1 MHRRLGWV
9 RWIVCF
15 PQGRIW
21 NWKVGVQNF
30 MRFGINL
37 KYIKYAYF
45 CRIWGYEKMGED
57 RGSRSCKLGYIIS
70 VKLGKNGAVKCVPK
84 NILQRIFWI
93 QTKLAL
99 TNLQEHKK
107 FTDDRLIQSAIQYL
121 HNIDFIWLIWIYK
134 AKIKTP
140 WISLHYNYM
149 NCTKDKHVARHFL
162 SFQ

>member
-1 MHRRLGWV
+1 MLIFVEFEDMRKW
-9 RWIVCF
+9 
-15 PQGRIW
+15 GRIEEADHVSSGTSYQSSW
-21 NWKVGVQNF
+21 
-30 MRFGINL
+30 
-37 KYIKYAYF
+37 
-45 CRIWGYEKMGED
+45 
-57 RGSRSCKLGYIIS
+57 
-70 VKLGKNGAVKCVPK
+70 GKNGAVKCVPK
-84 NILQRIFWI
+84 NILQRFFWI

-121 HNIDFIWLIWIYK
+121 HKIDFIWLIWIYK